1 MQLSYL
7 ILLDEQQFLQG
18 DLTFLRLA
26 KRGASSASRA
36 SRSSTMAQKA
46 VQAVVSNVAAFAP
59 GIVVRIGSRGASKY
73 PYMYICIDVLILY
86 I

>member
-7 ILLDEQQFLQG
+7 ILLDEQFFCS
-18 DLTFLRLA
+18 DMTSLRLVEH
-26 KRGASSASRA
+26 SALKHSTHR
-36 SRSSTMAQKA
+36 RSSTMAQKA

-73 PYMYICIDVLILY
+73 LYMYFAFVFIY
-86 I
+86 

>member
-7 ILLDEQQFLQG
+7 ILLDEQQFLQS

-26 KRGASSASRA
+26 KRSASRA

-73 PYMYICIDVLILY
+73 LYIYICIDVLILY